1 MYTITCEH
9 LTKTFE
15 SDRGPISP
23 INDLSV
29 IFEQGTINAV
39 IGQSGCGKTTL
50 LRMLAGLDTPSGGT
64 IRYQGEGHE
73 ALALHFLLCCS
84 FRPYIQVFDP
94 F

>member
-15 SDRGPISP
+15 SDRGPTSP

-29 IFEQGTINAV
+29 TFEQGTINAV

-50 LRMLAGLDTPSGGT
+50 LRMLAGLDTPTSGR
-64 IRYQGEGHE
+64 IAFKGEDHDPRI
-73 ALALHFLLCCS
+73 S
-84 FRPYIQVFDP
+84 IVFQ
-94 F
+94 